1 VTRPGW
7 GDLPAVLQR
16 AIEHEL
22 RGSVQHAACVDG
34 GFSPGFVARVVT
46 VDGTRA
52 FVKAMSRADH
62 PAWVFLYERE
72 ARVTPYLPDGA
83 PFPRWRF
90 TIDDGDWIALGFDVI
105 DGREV
110 ALPWNRRDLDRVLAA
125 HLTMA
130 DRLRPSPTL
139 STAPVE
145 SADAI
150 WGEAF
155 TRWQDLAQD
164 SALERRLPD
173 GWPGHLDELC
183 EMEVTW
189 PARTQGEHLVHLDLR
204 ADNVLLTGDEV
215 YVVDWA
221 FAARGQPWMDLVCLL
236 PNVALRGGPDPE
248 SVWQAHP
255 WHERTAPDAF
265 DAFLAGWAGM
275 LTHLS
280 LTASPALNELRQ
292 FHAEQAVAARRW
304 LARRRRWDDVVT

>member
-7 GDLPAVLQR
+7 EDLPPSLQR

-22 RGSVQHAACVDG
+22 GGTVQHADNVDG
-34 GFSPGFVARVVT
+34 GFSPGFVACVAT

-52 FVKAMSRADH
+52 FVKATSRVTH

-72 ARVTPYLPDGA
+72 ARLAPHLPDGA

-90 TIDDGDWIALGFDVI
+90 TVDDADWVALGFDVI
-105 DGREV
+105 DGRE
-110 ALPWNRRDLDRVLAA
+110 ARLPWNRRDLDRVLAA

-130 DRLRPSPTL
+130 EQLHPSPTL
-139 STAPVE
+139 ATALVE
-145 SADAI
+145 PADEI
-150 WGEAF
+150 WGDAF
-155 TRWQDLAQD
+155 TRWRDVARD

-173 GWPGHLDELC
+173 GWARHLDEMC
-183 EMEVTW
+183 EREVTW
-189 PARTQGEHLVHLDLR
+189 PSRTLGEHLVHLDLR

-255 WHERTAPDAF
+255 WHDTTDPHAV
-265 DAFLAGWAGM
+265 DAFLVGWAGM

-280 LTASPALNELRQ
+280 LTASPALHELQQ
-292 FHAEQAVAARRW
+292 FHTEQAVEARRW
-304 LARRRRWDDVVT
+304 LARRRGWDDVAD